1 MSTPISKNNAKKQ
14 PENHEESNISED
26 AENNEETYMG
36 NLLSDCLASSYSSS
50 PKTFQKTSEHLFYF
64 FSRNQ

>member
-26 AENNEETYMG
+26 AENNEET
-36 NLLSDCLASSYSSS
+36 
-50 PKTFQKTSEHLFYF
+50 
-64 FSRNQ
+64 